1 MTKCLSITEQVKKL
15 GEGIDLLTKELQ
27 KQVLE
32 KHDDLLQQAH
42 HANKL
47 ENVLATMRT
56 HVENL
61 VANAERLKLQII
73 VPYQALESHTKVLG
87 RLHLA
92 SHILRQVNR
101 IQQLSKHLGNT
112 NDPIQKANVLQELGK
127 YLINSSFFYFYLNIC
142 RTISS

>member
-1 MTKCLSITEQVKKL
+1 MTYKTSTELTKCLTITEQVKKL

-27 KQVLE
+27 KHVLE

-61 VANAERLKLQII
+61 LANAERLKSQIT

-101 IQQLSKHLGNT
+101 IQQLSKRLGNT
-112 NDPIQKANVLQELGK
+112 KDPIQKANVLQELGGC
-127 YLINSSFFYFYLNIC
+127 LINI
-142 RTISS
+142 